1 MKTTGIIAAVILS
14 LAIVQEKSLLD
25 IEISHVRNGHGEIL
39 LSLYTSA
46 DQYPYHPMKTYVVKK
61 DSLKNG
67 QLRTVIS
74 DLNPGLYGLC
84 LLDDENRSGQ
94 MENNR
99 LGLPV
104 EGYGFANN
112 VKPFVKRP
120 DFDRVQFRLQPGTN
134 HIQLV
139 VRYKTQ

>member
-1 MKTTGIIAAVILS
+1 MKTTGIVAIALLS
-14 LAIVQEKSLLD
+14 LAIAQEKSMLD
-25 IEISHVRNGHGEIL
+25 IEISNIRSKNGDIL
-39 LSLYTSA
+39 LSLYTAA

-67 QLRTVIS
+67 HLRTVIG
-74 DLNPGLYGLC
+74 DLSPGLYGLC

-99 LGLPV
+99 LGLPL

-120 DFDRVQFRLQPGTN
+120 DFDRVQFRLEPGTN
-134 HIQLV
+134 HMQLV
-139 VRYKTQ
+139 IRYKSP